1 LTLNYEKC
9 HFMVKK
15 EIVLGHVISHDGIEV
30 DKVKINLIANLVF
43 PNCVKVLGLFLGHA
57 GFYR

>member
-1 LTLNYEKC
+1 
-9 HFMVKK
+9 MVKK

-57 GFYR
+57 RFYR